1 MNPVKPHSGR
11 CEAQAAPSFGMHNSV
26 LPEVACDQDRR
37 RFLGIAGAVTLA
49 LAPGV
54 SLIAYAH
61 SDAPKSDAASAKRR
75 WGLLIDTTK
84 CKPSCTACVTACSS
98 VNGWQNEG
106 RPTDPQW
113 IRKVQVSDP
122 STGFSRSVPVMC
134 QHCANAPCVEV
145 CPTGASFKRA
155 DGIVLVDRHICIG
168 CRFCMMACPYKAR
181 SFVSEDLSGQKPW
194 APRGKGTVE
203 GCTLCV
209 PRVDAGKVPAC
220 VEACARDGNGAMT
233 FGDLS
238 DAASAIRRA
247 LAHHPAVQLR
257 ADLMLDTGVRY
268 EGL

>member
-1 MNPVKPHSGR
+1 MNPVKPRSGR
-11 CEAQAAPSFGMHNSV
+11 REAQAALRFGMRNTA

-49 LAPGV
+49 LAPGI
-54 SLIAYAH
+54 SLIAYAQR
-61 SDAPKSDAASAKRR
+61 DAPKSDAASAMRR

-122 STGFSRSVPVMC
+122 RTGFSRSVPVMC

-181 SFVSEDLSGQKPW
+181 SFVHEPVIDHESEM
-194 APRGKGTVE
+194 PRGQGTVKS
-203 GCTLCV
+203 CTFCV
-209 PRVDAGKVPAC
+209 NRVDRGEQPAC
-220 VEACARDGNGAMT
+220 VEACAKNGHRALLFGNLNDPDSAISQR
-233 FGDLS
+233 LRS
-238 DAASAIRRA
+238 VASAK
-247 LAHHPAVQLR
+247 LR
-257 ADLMLDTGVRY
+257 ADLNLDP
-268 EGL
+268 GLSYVGL